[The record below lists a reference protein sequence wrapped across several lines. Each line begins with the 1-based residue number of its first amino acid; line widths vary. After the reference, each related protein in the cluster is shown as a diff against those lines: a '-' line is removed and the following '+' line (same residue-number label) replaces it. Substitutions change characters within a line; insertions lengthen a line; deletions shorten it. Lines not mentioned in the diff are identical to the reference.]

1 MRPGLVIPAAGRGT
15 RFGGPVPKQLLP
27 LNGRAVLLRSLDAFV
42 GLIDHAV
49 LAVSDDLRSDI
60 EKLLATATYP
70 FPIDVVIGGDTRQA
84 SVHAG
89 LRALAPFCD
98 IALIH
103 DAVRPLVP
111 PSCIAAC
118 IDALG
123 EHPAAVVA
131 IPCSATVK
139 RAASD
144 GTVDTTIPRDA
155 LWLAQTPQG
164 LRLPLGLAAFAQA
177 EANGWVCSDDA
188 QVMEKAGHK
197 VAIVP
202 GDARNLKLTTPDDW
216 AVAEAL
222 ISPMSDVR
230 RPMSSETAESDL
242 CGL

>member
-1 MRPGLVIPAAGRGT
+1 MRPGLVIPAAGRGS
-15 RFGGPVPKQLLP
+15 RFGGPIAKQLLP
-27 LNGRAVLLRSLDAFV
+27 LRGRAVLLRSLDAFV
-42 GLIDHAV
+42 GLVDRAV
-49 LAVSDDLRSDI
+49 LVVSSEVRADI
-60 EKLLATATYP
+60 EALLATTIYP
-70 FPIDVVIGGDTRQA
+70 FPITLVLGGDTRQA
-84 SVHAG
+84 SVYAG
-89 LRALAPFCD
+89 LRALAPDCD
-98 IALIH
+98 LALIH

-111 PSCIAAC
+111 PACIAAC

-131 IPCSATVK
+131 IACSATVK

-144 GTVDTTIPRDA
+144 GTVDTTVPRDA

-164 LRLPLGLAAFAQA
+164 LRLTLGLAAFAQA
-177 EANGWVCSDDA
+177 EANGWNCSDDA

-222 ISPMSDVR
+222 I
-230 RPMSSETAESDL
+230 
-242 CGL
+242 